1 MLPLTFHLLYIHNV
15 DTQPL
20 QTKSLDTLEHCMYV
34 EELTTYVHKK

>member
-1 MLPLTFHLLYIHNV
+1 MLYTTNLSSPIHNV